1 MSVLEGGG
9 EKEKGGDLFSVWS
22 NAYVRD
28 LKKLLMHLFEGI
40 DALLELNVVRWKFS
54 LDIPCLSCG
63 AEDALVPSE

>member
-1 MSVLEGGG
+1 MEEG
-9 EKEKGGDLFSVWS
+9 EKGGGGFSGWS
-22 NAYVRD
+22 KEYVRD

-54 LDIPCLSCG
+54 LDIPCFSCG